1 MQRSGLSHEPRIYWS
16 CIPPVRGY
24 RYGPPG
30 AGIDDL
36 AAVSLFAKRVNR
48 GLHAPDH
55 PFDVDVVDLVDNLR
69 RDGFDGRRRRN
80 PGIIHN
86 HVETTQR
93 GAGFLNRRKHR
104 SRSETSTFTAM
115 ALPPLRMISSATAR
129 AVSSLKSAIATAKPS
144 FTGAAQSLYQSPP
157 EPVTRATFAF
167 LCPYSES
174 QNLAEMELAHQQRVI
189 AVVNGN
195 GHHGRAIH
203 IHRRTQRRFK
213 GIGAPR
219 QSPRRQRHRHR
230 L

>member
-144 FTGAAQSLYQSPP
+144 FTGRSAIALPIPGLSRLREQLLHFSVLIVSHKIWLRWSWPISSGLSL
-157 EPVTRATFAF
+157 
-167 LCPYSES
+167 
-174 QNLAEMELAHQQRVI
+174 
-189 AVVNGN
+189 
-195 GHHGRAIH
+195 
-203 IHRRTQRRFK
+203 
-213 GIGAPR
+213 
-219 QSPRRQRHRHR
+219 
-230 L
+230 